1 MSKSLSLFVLNQ
13 RLESSL
19 VNETTPLIMDPTT
32 PVQKDRRVY
41 KADICALFFGIGT
54 WVLINGMFTQLP
66 LLVLSQ
72 PEGWTLPSYLVI
84 LIQLAN
90 IGPVIYSVMRIGF
103 PQYLHDTCLIYVS
116 MVLGCMAMLYMSLYY
131 DVTTSL
137 FSSVHSTHLF
147 LSTFLIAL
155 VCCTSPVLFTPF
167 MGKFPEVYL
176 ISFLLGEGLSGFLPS
191 IIALVQGRYSMLIYT
206 SPVLFTP
213 FMGKFPEVYLIS
225 FLLGEGL
232 SGFLPSIIAL
242 VQGIGVTTC
251 TNQTLANGTSILVPQ
266 PPQPLFSTR
275 IFFDFMLF
283 LMFLSLLSFIG
294 LNNLPSV
301 EQLKYL
307 KKKNDKIPS
316 PASSPENSTLQ
327 TPTSKTMN
335 KLSTAQYALLLIL
348 QASVTFFSHGVLPS
362 LQSYSCLPY
371 GSQAYHYT
379 ANLTNIASTLACFLA
394 YFWLARR
401 VQIISLLSGVAGVL
415 VVYSLLTAL
424 MSPTPPLSRSTLG
437 SFIIVINW
445 VLCAGLISYIKLAL
459 AAIFRAQEGKG
470 LFWYGAV
477 NQLGSAS
484 GAIVIFL
491 LINYTNLFNS
501 VQGGEC

>member
-1 MSKSLSLFVLNQ
+1 
-13 RLESSL
+13 
-19 VNETTPLIMDPTT
+19 MDPTT

-191 IIALVQGRYSMLIYT
+191 IIALVQ
-206 SPVLFTP
+206 
-213 FMGKFPEVYLIS
+213 VYLIS

-327 TPTSKTMN
+327 TPSSKTME

-371 GSQAYHYT
+371 GSQAYHYTANLTNIASTLACFLAYFWLARRVQIISLLSGAYHYT

>member
-1 MSKSLSLFVLNQ
+1 
-13 RLESSL
+13 
-19 VNETTPLIMDPTT
+19 MDPTT

-191 IIALVQGRYSMLIYT
+191 IIALVQG
-206 SPVLFTP
+206 
-213 FMGKFPEVYLIS
+213 
-225 FLLGEGL
+225 
-232 SGFLPSIIAL
+232 
-242 VQGIGVTTC
+242 IGVTTC

-327 TPTSKTMN
+327 TPSSKTME

>member
-155 VCCTSPVLFTPF
+155 VCC
-167 MGKFPEVYL
+167 
-176 ISFLLGEGLSGFLPS
+176 
-191 IIALVQGRYSMLIYT
+191 T

>member
-1 MSKSLSLFVLNQ
+1 MNHSLGFQVTNLSLLNLSLFVLNQ

-191 IIALVQGRYSMLIYT
+191 IIALVQG
-206 SPVLFTP
+206 
-213 FMGKFPEVYLIS
+213 
-225 FLLGEGL
+225 EGL

-242 VQGIGVTTC
+242 LQGIGVTTC

-307 KKKNDKIPS
+307 KKKNDKISS

-327 TPTSKTMN
+327 TPTSKTME

-348 QASVTFFSHGVLPS
+348 QAS
-362 LQSYSCLPY
+362 
-371 GSQAYHYT
+371 AYHYT

-415 VVYSLLTAL
+415 VMYSLLTAL